1 MDPPDRTRRPS
12 SEGVGQEGG
21 RSDLFTD
28 DRKVSSFLSWIVVL
42 FTDSSNDSPHQQT
55 YGGFSRRY
63 YHSTLAQM
71 STTNDRQCDA
81 SNVSVAGWD
90 YYNALLDENSKIVF

>member
-1 MDPPDRTRRPS
+1 MVEAIFSLTTERFHLVRLGLWFCSPTVVTIRPTS
-12 SEGVGQEGG
+12 KHTE
-21 RSDLFTD
+21 DLAVDTTI
-28 DRKVSSFLSWIVVL
+28 L
-42 FTDSSNDSPHQQT
+42 
-55 YGGFSRRY
+55 
-63 YHSTLAQM
+63 STLAQM

>member
-1 MDPPDRTRRPS
+1 MPFFRNYNIPTDL
-12 SEGVGQEGG
+12 GY
-21 RSDLFTD
+21 LFTD
-28 DRKVSSFLSWIVVL
+28 NRKVSSCSSWIVVL
-42 FTDSSNDSPHQQT
+42 FTDSMVVTIRPTSKHMEDLAVDT
-55 YGGFSRRY
+55 TIL
-63 YHSTLAQM
+63 STLAQM